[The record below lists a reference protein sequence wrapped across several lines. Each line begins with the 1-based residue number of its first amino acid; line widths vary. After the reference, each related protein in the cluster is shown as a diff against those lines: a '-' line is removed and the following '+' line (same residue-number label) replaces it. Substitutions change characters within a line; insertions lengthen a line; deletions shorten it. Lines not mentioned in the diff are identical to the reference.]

1 MKKIH
6 VLIHPK
12 CRHRHQVEEALV
24 TVRNLQSHFRFIIQK
39 PEWLPNDEDAKLEPD
54 KLRAIIERKYK
65 KKPTIAIVTNGFADD
80 YFSHD
85 WRELAA
91 VTTYNWET
99 HFAPPPLGI
108 YLIYEIA
115 EALLHFA
122 VDLPDDLIQRWQ
134 HRKFSRGCVLDFC
147 RRKEDIRLGMVGGNL
162 CGECETNYFEMG
174 LTDQALDAIEQLL
187 AHVRNA
193 MIRRPREASSRV
205 FIGHGRSKVWM
216 QLRDY
221 LTKRLGLEVE
231 EFNHEPAA
239 GISTTDR
246 LGDMLSR
253 ARFAFLI
260 LTAEDAHGDQK
271 KHARENV
278 VHEVGLFQGKLGF
291 NKAIIIKERN
301 CAEFSNIH
309 GLTCIQFSRKRFAET
324 KAEIRKTLE
333 REGIIELATRHK

>member
-1 MKKIH
+1 MKIY

-12 CRHRHQVEEALV
+12 CSHRRQVEEALK
-24 TVRNLQSHFRFIIQK
+24 TVSKLQSHFHFVIQK
-39 PEWLPNDEDAKLEPD
+39 PEWLPNGGAAKVTPAE
-54 KLRAIIERKYK
+54 LRAIIGRKYK
-65 KKPTIAIVTNGFADD
+65 KKPTIAIIINRFTDD

-91 VTTYNWET
+91 VTTYDWET

-134 HRKFSRGCVLDFC
+134 HGKSSRGCILDFC
-147 RRKEDIRLGMVGGNL
+147 RRKKDIRLGMVGGNL
-162 CGECETNYFEMG
+162 CGECETKFFEMG
-174 LTDQALDAIEQLL
+174 LTDQALDAVEQLL

-193 MIRRPREASSRV
+193 MIRRPREAPSRV
-205 FIGHGRSKVWM
+205 FIGHGRSTVWM
-216 QLRDY
+216 RLRDF
-221 LTKRLGLEVE
+221 LTAELGLEVE

-246 LGDMLSR
+246 LRDMLSR
-253 ARFAFLI
+253 TRVAFLV
-260 LTAEDAHGDQK
+260 LTAEDEHGDHS

-291 NKAIIIKERN
+291 NKAIIMKERK

-309 GLTCIQFSRKRFAET
+309 GLTYIPFSKQRFNNA
-324 KAEIRKTLE
+324 KAEIRRTLE